1 MTFYVQVKLLKK
13 FFFLLRKRFK
23 KEKYNSKS
31 FSKSYSLRFIDSTR
45 FMNASLDS
53 HVNYLTDINYSK
65 KCKNCI
71 KCKVCKKREKINE
84 DCKCYLKYV
93 KVINNNIYWS
103 FLSLL
108 QLLQDLERFV
118 LLFRCKV
125 LWIHCFLGK
134 S

>member
-1 MTFYVQVKLLKK
+1 MCRWNYWKS

-103 FLSLL
+103 FWSLL

-125 LWIHCFLGK
+125 LWTHCFLGK